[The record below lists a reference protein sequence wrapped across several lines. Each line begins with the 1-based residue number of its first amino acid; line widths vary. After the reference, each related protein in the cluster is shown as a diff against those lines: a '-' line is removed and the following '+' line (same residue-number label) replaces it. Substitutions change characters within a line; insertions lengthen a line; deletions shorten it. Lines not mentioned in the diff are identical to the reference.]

1 MAKETYSDK
10 LLDPRWQ
17 KKRLEIMG
25 RDLFT
30 CQKCGATGDTLHLHH
45 RHYLPGRD
53 PWDYPGELLVT
64 LCKDCHWQE
73 EEHAK
78 IGQELVNVLHFWGFF
93 NTEIRD
99 ELNKMINRKIES
111 NAKQNAERL
120 DRLRQN
126 K

>member
-1 MAKETYSDK
+1 MSKQIYSDK

-17 KKRLEIMG
+17 KKRLEVMG
-25 RDLFT
+25 RDFFT
-30 CQKCGATGDTLHLHH
+30 CQKCGATGDTLHVHH

-64 LCKDCHWQE
+64 LCKNCHWQE
-73 EEHAK
+73 EEHSK

-93 NTEIRD
+93 NTEIKD
-99 ELNKMINRKIES
+99 ELNKMINRKMES

-120 DRLRQN
+120 DKQRQG
-126 K
+126 